1 MRDFELLK
9 ISSTAVKIL
18 NYTIKFY
25 TMKDSE
31 NQHQSGDTED
41 VKLPW
46 KTELEVKD
54 LIKPITIRRIK
65 ILQTLGI
72 SLLVFAIG
80 FFIWWQFVKPPS
92 GEQIVS
98 DMVKAVGGMEHWKGI
113 KDGSFVRTHRLYD
126 ENGKVI
132 KESEETFLFKNND
145 NGHQLLIKSKDKEGE
160 VVVGRDKVGFWAIQ
174 NNKEVNPV
182 TLSKEMEF
190 MCGDDGCSPLC
201 ASEMALYRMSF
212 PFKLTD
218 YGVKPRNAGTA
229 VLNGEKTMLLD
240 VTFDPKVGHDRWVFY
255 VDPNNKLIRK
265 IEHYP
270 SLKSNVQPEEIY
282 LDDFKK
288 EGNIVLSH
296 SNKYYRSNG
305 KILEEYLISDVK
317 FNSSLSA
324 DVFNRP
330 QQLSSLNK

>member
-1 MRDFELLK
+1 
-9 ISSTAVKIL
+9 
-18 NYTIKFY
+18 
-25 TMKDSE
+25 MKDSE

-54 LIKPITIRRIK
+54 LIKPVTIRRIK
-65 ILQTLGI
+65 ILQTLCI
-72 SLLVFAIG
+72 SLLVFGIG

-92 GEQIVS
+92 GEWIVS
-98 DMVKAVGGMEHWKGI
+98 EMVKEVGGMENWKGI

-126 ENGKVI
+126 ENGKTL
-132 KESEETFLFKNND
+132 KQTEETFFFKNNKD
-145 NGHQLLIKSKDKEGE
+145 GHQLLIKSKTPQGE
-160 VVVGRDKVGFWAIQ
+160 QVVVGRDEGGYWAFT
-174 NNKEVNPV
+174 NDKEVNPV
-182 TLSKEMEF
+182 KIAKDMEF
-190 MCGDDGCSPLC
+190 MCDDEHCSPLC

-218 YGVKPRNAGTA
+218 YGVIPRNAGTA
-229 VLNGEKTMLLD
+229 VLNGEKAMLLD

-255 VDPNNKLIRK
+255 VDPENKLIRK
-265 IEHYP
+265 IEHYA
-270 SLKSNVQPEEIY
+270 SLKSNIQPEEIY

-305 KILEEYLISDVK
+305 KILEEYLISNVK
-317 FNSSLSA
+317 FNAAMSNDLFERS
-324 DVFNRP
+324 
-330 QQLSSLNK
+330 QQLSMLNK